1 MTFSKKM
8 SDTIAAIAT
17 AHGVGSISIVRLS
30 GERALEFAL
39 KLSHKTKLTPRHAT
53 FTKLFNQNNEIIDEA
68 IMIYFKAPY
77 SFTGE
82 DIVEFQTHGG
92 FSVSEVL
99 LEELVSLGARLALAG
114 EFSKRAC
121 LNGKMTPLKALN
133 IQDLILSKSALA
145 AKIIA
150 RNMQGNLGE
159 LLEKIR
165 TDLVKT
171 LAFVETS
178 IDYADDDL
186 PSDLLEQISTMCEE
200 NSKILKEI
208 YTLSQSKKG
217 LIEGFK
223 IAIVGKPNVG
233 KSSLLNALLSYERAI
248 VSDIAG
254 TTRDTIEE
262 NFKLGTHLLRIIDTA
277 GIRESKDVIEQIG
290 VALSKKSLEDADIIL
305 AVFDASRVQDKEDE
319 KIFDLLANTDKKIF
333 WILNKSDLE
342 NVFKNTQNKNFI
354 KLSAQKDITLLK
366 EELQNYL
373 NSFDSEGIMVSSLD
387 LINACKISSEAIFR
401 AKGLL
406 EESSLE
412 LFAFELN
419 LAINELARFTK
430 DFQRDEILDEMFGNF
445 CLGK

>member
-1 MTFSKKM
+1 M

-92 FSVSEVL
+92 FNVSEVL

-262 NFKLGTHLLRIIDTA
+262 SFKLGTHLLRIIDTA
-277 GIRESKDVIEQIG
+277 GIRESKDAIEQIG

>member
-1 MTFSKKM
+1 M

-262 NFKLGTHLLRIIDTA
+262 SFKLGTHLLRIIDTA
-277 GIRESKDVIEQIG
+277 GIRESKDAIEQIG

-387 LINACKISSEAIFR
+387 LINACKILSEAIFR

>member
-1 MTFSKKM
+1 M
-8 SDTIAAIAT
+8 SDTIVAIAT
-17 AHGVGSISIVRLS
+17 AHGVGSISIVKLS

-68 IMIYFKAPY
+68 IMIYFKSPY

-262 NFKLGTHLLRIIDTA
+262 SFKLGTHLLRIIDTA
-277 GIRESKDVIEQIG
+277 GIRESKDAIEQIG

-305 AVFDASRVQDKEDE
+305 AVFDASREQDKEDE
-319 KIFDLLANTDKKIF
+319 KIFELLANTDKKIF

-373 NSFDSEGIMVSSLD
+373 NSFDSEGIMVNSLD
-387 LINACKISSEAIFR
+387 LINACKISSESIFR
-401 AKGLL
+401 AKELL

-412 LFAFELN
+412 LFAFEFN

>member
-1 MTFSKKM
+1 M

-262 NFKLGTHLLRIIDTA
+262 SFKLGTHLLRIIDTA

-290 VALSKKSLEDADIIL
+290 VALSKKILEDADIIL
-305 AVFDASRVQDKEDE
+305 AVFDASRVQDKEDG
-319 KIFDLLANTDKKIF
+319 KIFELLANTDKKIF

>member
-1 MTFSKKM
+1 M

-262 NFKLGTHLLRIIDTA
+262 SFKLGTHLLCIIDTA

-366 EELQNYL
+366 EELQNYF

>member
-1 MTFSKKM
+1 M

-262 NFKLGTHLLRIIDTA
+262 SFKLGTHLLRIMDTA
-277 GIRESKDVIEQIG
+277 GIRESKDAIEQIG

>member
-1 MTFSKKM
+1 M

-82 DIVEFQTHGG
+82 DIVEFQIHGG

-133 IQDLILSKSALA
+133 IQDLIFSKSALA

-171 LAFVETS
+171 LAFIETS

-262 NFKLGTHLLRIIDTA
+262 SFKLGTHLLRIIDTA

>member
-1 MTFSKKM
+1 M

-114 EFSKRAC
+114 EFSKKAC

-150 RNMQGNLGE
+150 RNMQGNLGK

-262 NFKLGTHLLRIIDTA
+262 SFKLGTHLLRIIDTA

-366 EELQNYL
+366 EELQNYF

>member
-1 MTFSKKM
+1 M

-39 KLSHKTKLTPRHAT
+39 KLSHKTKLIPRHAT

-68 IMIYFKAPY
+68 IMIYFKTPY

-262 NFKLGTHLLRIIDTA
+262 SFKLGTHLLRIIDTA
-277 GIRESKDVIEQIG
+277 GIRESKDTIEQIG

-305 AVFDASRVQDKEDE
+305 AVFDASRVQDKEDG
-319 KIFDLLANTDKKIF
+319 KIFELLANTDKKIF

>member
-1 MTFSKKM
+1 M

-39 KLSHKTKLTPRHAT
+39 KLSHKTKLIPRHAT

-412 LFAFELN
+412 FFAFELN

>member
-1 MTFSKKM
+1 M

-262 NFKLGTHLLRIIDTA
+262 SFKLGTHLLRIIDTA

-305 AVFDASRVQDKEDE
+305 AVFDASRVQDKEDG
-319 KIFDLLANTDKKIF
+319 KIFELLANTDKKIF

-406 EESSLE
+406 EESFLE

>member
-1 MTFSKKM
+1 M

-39 KLSHKTKLTPRHAT
+39 RFSRKTKLTPRHAT

-99 LEELVSLGARLALAG
+99 LEELVSLGARFALAG

-186 PSDLLEQISTMCEE
+186 PSDLLEKISTMCEE

-223 IAIVGKPNVG
+223 IAIIGKPNVG

-262 NFKLGTHLLRIIDTA
+262 SFKLGTHLLRIIDTA
-277 GIRESKDVIEQIG
+277 GIRESKDTIEQIG

-319 KIFDLLANTDKKIF
+319 KIFELLANTDKKIF

-342 NVFKNTQNKNFI
+342 NVFKNTRNKNFI

-366 EELQNYL
+366 EGLQNYL

-401 AKGLL
+401 AKELL

>member
-1 MTFSKKM
+1 M

-39 KLSHKTKLTPRHAT
+39 KLSHKTKLIPRHAT

-68 IMIYFKAPY
+68 IMIYFKTPY

-165 TDLVKT
+165 IDLVKT

-262 NFKLGTHLLRIIDTA
+262 SFKLGTHLLRIIDTA
-277 GIRESKDVIEQIG
+277 GIRESKDTIEQIG

-305 AVFDASRVQDKEDE
+305 AVFDASRVQDKEDG
-319 KIFDLLANTDKKIF
+319 KIFELLANTDKKIF

>member
-1 MTFSKKM
+1 M

-68 IMIYFKAPY
+68 IMIYFKTPY

-262 NFKLGTHLLRIIDTA
+262 SFKLGTHLLRIIDTA
-277 GIRESKDVIEQIG
+277 GIRESKDTIEQIG

-305 AVFDASRVQDKEDE
+305 AVFDASRVQDKEDG
-319 KIFDLLANTDKKIF
+319 KIFELLANTDKKIF

>member
-1 MTFSKKM
+1 M

-223 IAIVGKPNVG
+223 ITIVGKPNVG

-262 NFKLGTHLLRIIDTA
+262 SFKLGTHLLRIIDTA

-305 AVFDASRVQDKEDE
+305 AVFDASRVQDKEDG
-319 KIFDLLANTDKKIF
+319 KIFELLANTDKKIF

>member
-1 MTFSKKM
+1 M

-262 NFKLGTHLLRIIDTA
+262 SFKLGTHLLRIIDTA

-319 KIFDLLANTDKKIF
+319 KIFDLLANADKKIF

>member
-1 MTFSKKM
+1 M

-39 KLSHKTKLTPRHAT
+39 KLSHKTKLIPRHAT

-68 IMIYFKAPY
+68 IMIYFKTPY

-145 AKIIA
+145 AKIIT

-262 NFKLGTHLLRIIDTA
+262 SFKLGTHLLRIIDTA
-277 GIRESKDVIEQIG
+277 GIRESKDAIEQIG

-305 AVFDASRVQDKEDE
+305 AVFDASRVQDKEDG
-319 KIFDLLANTDKKIF
+319 KIFELLANTDKKIF

>member
-1 MTFSKKM
+1 MN
-8 SDTIAAIAT
+8 DTIVAIAT

-30 GERALEFAL
+30 GKKALEFAL
-39 KLSHKTKLTPRHAT
+39 KLSKKTKLTPRHAT
-53 FTKLFNQNNEIIDEA
+53 FTKLFNQNDEIIDEA
-68 IMIYFKAPY
+68 IMIYFKAPF

-92 FSVSEVL
+92 FSVSEIL
-99 LEELVSLGARLALAG
+99 LEELVNLGARLALAG

-121 LNGKMTPLKALN
+121 LSGKMTPLKALN

-165 TDLVKT
+165 TDSVKT

-186 PSDLLEQISTMCEE
+186 PSDLLEQISTMCED
-200 NSKILKEI
+200 NAKILREI

-223 IAIVGKPNVG
+223 IAIIGKPNVG

-262 NFKLGTHLLRIIDTA
+262 SFKLGTHLLRIMDTA
-277 GIRESKDVIEQIG
+277 GIRESKDAIEQIG

-305 AVFDASRVQDKEDE
+305 AVFDASRKEDE
-319 KIFDLLANTDKKIF
+319 EDEEIFKLLKNSDKKIF
-333 WILNKSDLE
+333 WILNKNDLK
-342 NVFKNTQNKNFI
+342 NVFINTHNKNFI
-354 KLSAQKDITLLK
+354 KLSAKKDIALLK
-366 EELQNYL
+366 QELQNYL

-387 LINACKISSEAIFR
+387 FINACKISSEAIVR
-401 AKGLL
+401 AKELL
-406 EESSLE
+406 KENSLE
-412 LFAFELN
+412 LFAFEFN
-419 LAINELARFTK
+419 LAIDELARFTK

>member
-1 MTFSKKM
+1 
-8 SDTIAAIAT
+8 
-17 AHGVGSISIVRLS
+17 
-30 GERALEFAL
+30 
-39 KLSHKTKLTPRHAT
+39 
-53 FTKLFNQNNEIIDEA
+53 
-68 IMIYFKAPY
+68 MIYFKAPY

-262 NFKLGTHLLRIIDTA
+262 SFKLGTHLLRIIDTA

-305 AVFDASRVQDKEDE
+305 AVFDASRVQDKEDG
-319 KIFDLLANTDKKIF
+319 KIFELLANTDKKIF

>member
-1 MTFSKKM
+1 M

-17 AHGVGSISIVRLS
+17 AHGMGSISIVRLS

-39 KLSHKTKLTPRHAT
+39 KLSHKTKLIPRHAT

-262 NFKLGTHLLRIIDTA
+262 SFKLGTHLLRIIDTA

-366 EELQNYL
+366 EELQNYF

>member
-1 MTFSKKM
+1 MN
-8 SDTIAAIAT
+8 DTIVAIAT

-262 NFKLGTHLLRIIDTA
+262 SFKLGTHLLRIIDTA
-277 GIRESKDVIEQIG
+277 GIRESKDAIEQIG

>member
-1 MTFSKKM
+1 M

-99 LEELVSLGARLALAG
+99 LEELVSLGTRLALAG

-412 LFAFELN
+412 FFAFELN

>member
-1 MTFSKKM
+1 M

-262 NFKLGTHLLRIIDTA
+262 SFKLGTHLLRIIDTA
-277 GIRESKDVIEQIG
+277 GIRESKDAIEQIG

-305 AVFDASRVQDKEDE
+305 AVFDASRVQDREDE

>member
-1 MTFSKKM
+1 M

-208 YTLSQSKKG
+208 YTLSQSRKG

-262 NFKLGTHLLRIIDTA
+262 SFKLGTHLLRIIDTA

-290 VALSKKSLEDADIIL
+290 IALSKKSLEDADIIL

>member
-1 MTFSKKM
+1 M

-99 LEELVSLGARLALAG
+99 LEELMSLGARLALAG

-150 RNMQGNLGE
+150 RNMQGNLGK

-262 NFKLGTHLLRIIDTA
+262 SFKLGTHLLRIIDTA

-366 EELQNYL
+366 EELQNYF

>member
-1 MTFSKKM
+1 M

-39 KLSHKTKLTPRHAT
+39 KLSHKTKLTPRYAT

-262 NFKLGTHLLRIIDTA
+262 SFKLGTHLLRIIDTA

-305 AVFDASRVQDKEDE
+305 AVFDASRVQDKEDG
-319 KIFDLLANTDKKIF
+319 KIFELLANTDKKIF

>member
-1 MTFSKKM
+1 M

-165 TDLVKT
+165 TDLVRT

-412 LFAFELN
+412 FFAFELN

>member
-1 MTFSKKM
+1 M

-233 KSSLLNALLSYERAI
+233 KSSLLNALLSYKRAI

-262 NFKLGTHLLRIIDTA
+262 SFKLGTHLLRIIDTA

-305 AVFDASRVQDKEDE
+305 AVFDASRVQDKEDG
-319 KIFDLLANTDKKIF
+319 KIFELLANTDKKIF

>member
-1 MTFSKKM
+1 M

-200 NSKILKEI
+200 NSKFLKEI

-262 NFKLGTHLLRIIDTA
+262 SFKLGTHLLRIIDTA

-305 AVFDASRVQDKEDE
+305 AVFDASRVQDKEDG
-319 KIFDLLANTDKKIF
+319 KIFELLANTDKKIF

>member
-1 MTFSKKM
+1 M

-39 KLSHKTKLTPRHAT
+39 KLGHKTKLTPRHAT

-412 LFAFELN
+412 FFAFELN

>member
-1 MTFSKKM
+1 M

-133 IQDLILSKSALA
+133 IQDLILSKSTLA

-262 NFKLGTHLLRIIDTA
+262 SFKLGTHLLRIIDTA

-305 AVFDASRVQDKEDE
+305 AVFDASRVQDKEDG
-319 KIFDLLANTDKKIF
+319 KIFELLANTDKKIF

-419 LAINELARFTK
+419 LVINELARFTK

>member
-1 MTFSKKM
+1 M

-150 RNMQGNLGE
+150 RNMQGNLGK

-262 NFKLGTHLLRIIDTA
+262 SFKLGTHLLRIIDTA

-354 KLSAQKDITLLK
+354 KLNAQKDITLLK
-366 EELQNYL
+366 EELQNYF

>member
-1 MTFSKKM
+1 M

-262 NFKLGTHLLRIIDTA
+262 SFKLGTYLLRIIDTA
-277 GIRESKDVIEQIG
+277 GIRESKDAIEQIG

>member
-1 MTFSKKM
+1 M

-262 NFKLGTHLLRIIDTA
+262 SFKLGTHLLRIIDTA

-366 EELQNYL
+366 EELQNYF
-373 NSFDSEGIMVSSLD
+373 NSFDSEGIMISSLD

>member
-1 MTFSKKM
+1 M

-262 NFKLGTHLLRIIDTA
+262 SFKLGTHLLRIIDTA

-366 EELQNYL
+366 EELQNYF

>member
-1 MTFSKKM
+1 M

-17 AHGVGSISIVRLS
+17 ANGVGSISIVRLS

-262 NFKLGTHLLRIIDTA
+262 SFKLGTHLLRIIDTA

-305 AVFDASRVQDKEDE
+305 AVFDASRVQDKEDG
-319 KIFDLLANTDKKIF
+319 KIFELLANTDKKIF

>member
-1 MTFSKKM
+1 M

-208 YTLSQSKKG
+208 YMLSQSKKG

-262 NFKLGTHLLRIIDTA
+262 SFKLGTHLLRIIDTA

-406 EESSLE
+406 EENSLE

>member
-1 MTFSKKM
+1 M

-186 PSDLLEQISTMCEE
+186 PFDLLEQISTMCEE

-412 LFAFELN
+412 FFAFELN

>member
-1 MTFSKKM
+1 M

-30 GERALEFAL
+30 GERALEFSL

-262 NFKLGTHLLRIIDTA
+262 SFKLGTHLLRIIDTA

-305 AVFDASRVQDKEDE
+305 AVFDASRVQDKEDG
-319 KIFDLLANTDKKIF
+319 KIFELLANTDKKIF